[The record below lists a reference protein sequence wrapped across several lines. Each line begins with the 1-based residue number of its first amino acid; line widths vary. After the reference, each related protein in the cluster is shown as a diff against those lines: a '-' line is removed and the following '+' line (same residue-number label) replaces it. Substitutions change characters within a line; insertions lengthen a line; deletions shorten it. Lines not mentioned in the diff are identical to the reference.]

1 MASPVTIFS
10 GTTGLNNT
18 VDQVRQD
25 FNLETGVVDLSEAV
39 NVRIDKTGRPVRR
52 DGFSLRHGG
61 NFHSLFTRGN
71 TGYVGLDDA
80 VYRINPDLSLTGA
93 RNGLSGK
100 RITYVWTPLGVIY
113 SNGSEKGILDEDI
126 SREWKK
132 TEKVRAEST
141 RYYTGPPDGI
151 SHLEMFASRIFA
163 AVEDTLWRSQP
174 NDYGLFRQG
183 ADYNQFPSRIRMV
196 RAVAGGIY
204 VSDES
209 RTYFLPGSNPEEFER
224 RVVMEAP
231 ALEYSDL
238 SDLVDPSDIGMEG
251 ANPFAVW
258 VSTDGLVYGSPDGQV
273 ILPAV
278 RGFRK
283 DGIQSGII
291 IRQEKR
297 LPRQSPVDGWCLP
310 D

>member
-18 VDQVRQD
+18 VDQVRLD

-52 DGFSLRHGG
+52 DGFALRHGG

-80 VYRINPDLSLTGA
+80 VYRINLDLSLTGV
-93 RNGLSGK
+93 RNELSGK

-183 ADYNQFPSRIRMV
+183 TDYNQFPSRIKMV
-196 RAVAGGIY
+196 RAVADGMF

-209 RTYFLPGSNPEEFER
+209 RTYFLSGRNPEEFDR
-224 RVVMEAP
+224 KVVMECP
-231 ALEYSDL
+231 AMEFSDMT
-238 SDLVDPSDIGMEG
+238 DLVEPQVLGMQEIE
-251 ANPFAVW
+251 PFAVW
-258 VSTDGLVYGSPDGQV
+258 VSARGLVYGSPRGQ
-273 ILPAV
+273 IMLPTEQKISIPA
-278 RGFRK
+278 GFNK
-283 DGIQSGII
+283 GASLFMGDNLIYNLHQ
-291 IRQEKR
+291 
-297 LPRQSPVDGWCLP
+297 
-310 D
+310 

>member
-52 DGFSLRHGG
+52 DGFALRHGG

-80 VYRINPDLSLTGA
+80 VYRINLDLSLTGA

-183 ADYNQFPSRIRMV
+183 ADYNQFPSRIKMV
-196 RAVAGGIY
+196 RAVADGMY

-209 RTYFLPGSNPEEFER
+209 RTYFLSGRNPEEFDR
-224 RVVMEAP
+224 KVVMECP
-231 ALEYSDL
+231 AMEFSDMT
-238 SDLVDPSDIGMEG
+238 DLVEPQVLGMQEIE
-251 ANPFAVW
+251 PFAVW
-258 VSTDGLVYGSPDGQV
+258 VSARGLVYGSPRGQ
-273 ILPAV
+273 IMLPTEQKISIPA
-278 RGFRK
+278 GFNK
-283 DGIQSGII
+283 GASLFMGDNLIYNLHQ
-291 IRQEKR
+291 
-297 LPRQSPVDGWCLP
+297 
-310 D
+310 